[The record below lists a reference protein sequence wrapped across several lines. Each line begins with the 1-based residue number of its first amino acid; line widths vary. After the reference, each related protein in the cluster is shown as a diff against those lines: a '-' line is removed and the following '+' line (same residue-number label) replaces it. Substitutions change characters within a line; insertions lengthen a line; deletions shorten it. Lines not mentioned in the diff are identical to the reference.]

1 MLLTLVLMIFTD
13 FLSVVVM
20 SEIAQILSLYFGGFL
35 VWRDRQV
42 FSQAGWAG
50 LSAHEP

>member
-1 MLLTLVLMIFTD
+1 MLLTLVLMIFMN
-13 FLSVVVM
+13 FLSEVVT
-20 SEIAQILSLYFGGFL
+20 SEIAQILSLYCGGFL
-35 VWRDRQV
+35 VWRDRRV